1 MNALEGEVI
10 ILMGVNGQKQVG
22 SAVVRGVGKKFRLA
36 VTLNQKQRNEYV
48 MPLLPAS
55 TRRHFV
61 LSVELL
67 KGLLPVIVV
76 LIF

>member
-10 ILMGVNGQKQVG
+10 ILMGDNGPKQVG
-22 SAVVRGVGKKFRLA
+22 SAVVRGAGEKYRLS
-36 VTLNQKQRNEYV
+36 VTLNQQQWNEYV
-48 MPLLPAS
+48 MSIFPAS
-55 TRRHFV
+55 TRRRFV

-67 KGLLPVIVV
+67 QRLLHVIVV